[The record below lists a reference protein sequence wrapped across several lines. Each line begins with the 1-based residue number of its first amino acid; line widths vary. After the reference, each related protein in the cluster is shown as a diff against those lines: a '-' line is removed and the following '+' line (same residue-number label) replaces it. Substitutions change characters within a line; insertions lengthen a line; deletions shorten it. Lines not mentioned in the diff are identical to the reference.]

1 MSGMRRREFVAL
13 LGGAGLLCAA
23 KARRARA
30 QQPMPVVG
38 FLGGRAPEEAA
49 DDAAAFRQG
58 LSEMGYAIGRNV
70 ALEYRWSEGHDE
82 RLPELAAELVQR
94 HVAAIAAVGGNNS
107 AFAAKAAT
115 ADIPIV
121 FTSGADPVKVGLVT
135 SLNRPGGNVTG
146 VSWFGS
152 ESLPKRFGILGELV
166 PNIRLAVLLVNPN
179 MPELAGQPEAAQQTA
194 HALGWQLQVVEVRGA
209 SEIDTAFATAKRQR
223 ADAIVVGAGPFF
235 RILRDQ
241 LVVQAARHGIP
252 AIYGNRE
259 TVTGGGLIGYGNSLP
274 DAYRRA
280 GLQTGRI
287 LRGAKPADLPIDR
300 AVKFELV
307 INLGTA
313 KALGLEI
320 PPTLLARADEVIE

>member
-1 MSGMRRREFVAL
+1 MRRRHFITLV
-13 LGGAGLLCAA
+13 GGAAA
-23 KARRARA
+23 WPLAARA
-30 QQPMPVVG
+30 QQPAMPMVG
-38 FLGGRAPEEAA
+38 FLSGRAPEESA

-58 LSEMGYAIGRNV
+58 LNETGYIIGRNV

-82 RLPELAAELVQR
+82 RLSELAAELVRRQ
-94 HVAAIAAVGGNNS
+94 VAVIAAVGGNNS

-152 ESLPKRFGILGELV
+152 ESLPKRLGILGELV
-166 PNIRLAVLLVNPN
+166 PNIKLAVLLVNSN
-179 MPELAGQPEAAQQTA
+179 MPELAGLPEAAQQTA
-194 HALGWQLQVVEVRGA
+194 HALGWQLKVVETR
-209 SEIDTAFATAKRQR
+209 STSDIDAAFADAKRQR
-223 ADAIVVGAGPFF
+223 ADAVIVGAGPFF
-235 RILRDQ
+235 RIHRAQ
-241 LVVQAARHGIP
+241 LVVQADRHGIP
-252 AIYGNRE
+252 AIYVNRE
-259 TVTGGGLIGYGNSLP
+259 TVTGGGLISYGNSLP

-287 LRGAKPADLPIDR
+287 LRGAKPADLPVDR
-300 AVKFELV
+300 AIKFELV
-307 INLGTA
+307 INLNTA
-313 KALGLEI
+313 KALGLTV